1 MKSLKGKLSFQKVFQ
16 QGVWITRRTS
26 PVRVKILPLYEKKHQ
41 EECTLGVIASKKV
54 GNAVQRNKARRQT
67 REIIREFE
75 KSLGITGTIVV
86 VLSHE
91 FRRFEYQ
98 EKKSRLLRIFKSFL
112 AKSC

>member
-16 QGVWITRRTS
+16 QGIWITRRNS
-26 PVRVKILPLYEKKHQ
+26 PVRVKILASHEKKHQ
-41 EECTLGVIASKKV
+41 EECSLGIIASKKV

-67 REIIREFE
+67 REIIREIE
-75 KSLGITGTIVV
+75 NTLGVTGTVVV

-98 EKKSRLLRIFKSFL
+98 EKKSRLHRIFKNFL